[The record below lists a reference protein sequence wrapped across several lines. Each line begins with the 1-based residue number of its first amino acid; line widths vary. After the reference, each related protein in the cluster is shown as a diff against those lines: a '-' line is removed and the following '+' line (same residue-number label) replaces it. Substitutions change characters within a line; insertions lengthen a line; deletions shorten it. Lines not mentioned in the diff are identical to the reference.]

1 MKHSFNLTRLI
12 TASLFF
18 SLLVFVSC
26 QKETSSGGTD
36 AEEFEASLASSEGDS
51 EAEVTF
57 NSIFDDAM
65 GANDDVGL
73 AGTGVFYGRSN
84 TNESGDVARGDS
96 LSPVTRCFTVTITHP
111 NSTPFPVRIL
121 IDFGTAGCRGP
132 DGNLRKGKI
141 ITEYTNRLLV
151 PGATATTVFDGFYIN
166 DVKVEGTHKITNM
179 SGPNTLPLSR
189 KFKVEVIDGKLTKP
203 NGNYVEWNSVKTI
216 TQIEGLITPDLARD
230 DVFKIEGSARGRVK
244 RGTLLVGWES
254 TITEPLIKRFTC
266 RWIVRGRIKTI
277 RVNATANS
285 PWIAVL
291 DFGAGTCD
299 NQATI
304 TVNGVT
310 RQITLP

>member
-1 MKHSFNLTRLI
+1 MKRSFNLTRLI
-12 TASLFF
+12 TALFLF

-26 QKETSSGGTD
+26 QKENSSGGTD
-36 AEEFEASLASSEGDS
+36 AEQQEASMASSEGDG

-57 NSIFDDAM
+57 NSIFDDAI

-84 TNESGDVARGDS
+84 TGGSGDAARGDS
-96 LSPVTRCFTVTITHP
+96 LTPVARCFTLTITHP
-111 NSTPFPVRIL
+111 AGTPFPVRIM
-121 IDFGTAGCRGP
+121 IDFGTGCTGP
-132 DGNLRKGKI
+132 DGHVRKGKI
-141 ITEYTNRLLV
+141 ITEYTSRLLI
-151 PGATATTVFDGFYIN
+151 PGAVATTVFDGFYIN
-166 DVKVEGTHKITNM
+166 EVKVEGTHKITNI

-203 NGNYVEWNSVKTI
+203 NGNYVEWNSTKTI
-216 TQIEGLITPDLARD
+216 TQIEGLVTPDLARD
-230 DVFKIEGSARGRVK
+230 DVFKVEGSARGRVK

-254 TITEPLIKRFTC
+254 TINEPLIKRFTC

-285 PWIAVL
+285 PWIAIL

-299 NQATI
+299 NQATV